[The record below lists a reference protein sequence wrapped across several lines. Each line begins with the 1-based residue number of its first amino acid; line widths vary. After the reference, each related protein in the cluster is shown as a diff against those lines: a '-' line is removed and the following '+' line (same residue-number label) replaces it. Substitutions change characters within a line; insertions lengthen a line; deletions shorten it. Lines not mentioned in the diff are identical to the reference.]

1 MTSQISWF
9 VFAKI
14 HFKNWTVLSLKTV
27 KMIAKEKM
35 WRKKRQL
42 FETYGYFQCKY
53 LITLRIR
60 LSRPYAHIWSCLQ
73 AILRLVGLPATTR
86 ARFRIGQSAS
96 NFSLSLPFW
105 LSVSDINEL
114 RSLNSKSDVL
124 NRTLSSLLYHNFS
137 LEKTDVSIIFV
148 R

>member
-1 MTSQISWF
+1 MICFRENIFLGICLFFLWKLLKWSM
-9 VFAKI
+9 KKCGK
-14 HFKNWTVLSLKTV
+14 KNVIFW
-27 KMIAKEKM
+27 II
-35 WRKKRQL
+35 
-42 FETYGYFQCKY
+42 YGYFQCTN
-53 LITLRIR
+53 LVTLRIR

-86 ARFRIGQSAS
+86 ARFRMDQSAS